1 MIGPSSGEQLRVDGN
16 VTYNRLF
23 DVGYSI
29 DLDRAA
35 AVLGDSTR
43 GRVRPARE
51 EARAIQI
58 QNPPLLVALGTSDV
72 MVDGAPRSAGVSA
85 HLFDFGVCSIQMRIE
100 LPVGSRW
107 STMVHLGNGIDHA
120 SDAALVAEQ
129 ALHALT
135 GRIAGAIERPR
146 VAPLT
151 EEYRVYRVDRLER
164 DHDDDAKPAAEKVTD
179 DELAAL
185 LIGERRPLSVTA
197 RRELMPYRFSYY
209 DDDLVVLTW
218 ESALVVEPNVENRDV
233 EYVLEFA
240 NAQLLELRLFDRQLD
255 ADLPSLYDRVEIAR
269 ARRPWMGERFRSVLS
284 ELQTRVADMTETTE
298 RVENA
303 LKLTNDVYLARVYS
317 AGLDLFREQEWRR
330 GLERK
335 LGILRET
342 YSMLNSEAQVA
353 RAEVLEIAIVVLIV
367 AELVLGI
374 FVRH

>member
-1 MIGPSSGEQLRVDGN
+1 MTRHSDGELRVDGSI
-16 VTYNRLF
+16 TYNRLF

-35 AVLGDSTR
+35 ALLGESTR

-58 QNPPLLVALGTSDV
+58 QNPPLLVALGANEVTI
-72 MVDGAPRSAGVSA
+72 DGAPRPASVIA
-85 HLFDFGVCSIQMRIE
+85 HLFDFGVCSMQLRIE
-100 LPVGSRW
+100 LPAGASW
-107 STMVHLGNGIDHA
+107 ATMVQLGNGIDRA
-120 SDAALVAEQ
+120 SDAAGVAEQ
-129 ALHALT
+129 AMRALT
-135 GRIAGAIERPR
+135 TRIVAAIERPR
-146 VAPLT
+146 IAPLT

-164 DHDDDAKPAAEKVTD
+164 NHGDIGRSAAEKLTE

-218 ESALVVEPNVENRDV
+218 ESALVVEPHAENRDV

-240 NAQLLELRLFDRQLD
+240 NAQLLELRIFDRQLD
-255 ADLPSLYDRVEIAR
+255 ADLPFLYDRVQAAR
-269 ARRPWMGERFRSVLS
+269 ARRPWMGERFRTVLS

-353 RAEVLEIAIVVLIV
+353 RAEVLELAIVLLIV
-367 AELVLGI
+367 AELLLGI